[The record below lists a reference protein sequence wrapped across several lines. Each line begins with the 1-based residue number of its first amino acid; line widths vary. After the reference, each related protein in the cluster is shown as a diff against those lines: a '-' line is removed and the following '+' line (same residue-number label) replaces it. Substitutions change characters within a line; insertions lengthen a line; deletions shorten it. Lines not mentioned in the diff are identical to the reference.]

1 MLGGGTT
8 NGADVTRRIASWGA
22 GAAALTL
29 TAALAGCAT
38 GTSVDP
44 GSNGQEVPDGG
55 NEQQILV
62 DAAWLESGRS
72 IGLITE
78 GSSSCVPTT
87 DEVTVT
93 DAGALAVV
101 LADPAEDEPCTRDM
115 APRITLVAVPD
126 GVDPQDDLT
135 IDVSGPGYEGA
146 VTINGVPGLSPDD
159 ADETQL
165 PPTAGWTQQDGQFII
180 LSYGSSTC
188 EPVFEG
194 AETTAESEITVTFA
208 DLDETT
214 PCTADLAPRTTLA
227 FADGHRDQPDVD
239 LVLTGGGFDDVTL
252 KIYGANWSPIPPG

>member
-1 MLGGGTT
+1 MLEGRTT
-8 NGADVTRRIASWGA
+8 NGADVTRRLASWGA
-22 GAAALTL
+22 VAAALTL
-29 TAALAGCAT
+29 TAALSGCAT

-62 DAAWLESGRS
+62 DAAWLDSGRT
-72 IGLITE
+72 IGVITE

-87 DEVTVT
+87 DEVTLT
-93 DAGALAVV
+93 DSGGLAVV

-115 APRITLVAVPD
+115 APRITLVTVPD
-126 GVDPQDDLT
+126 GVDPEDDLT

-159 ADETQL
+159 ADDVNM

-180 LSYGSSTC
+180 LTWGSSTC
-188 EPVFEG
+188 PPVLEE
-194 AETTAESEITVTFA
+194 AETTAETEITVTFA
-208 DLDETT
+208 ELDATT
-214 PCTADLAPRTTLA
+214 PCTADMAPRATLA

-239 LVLTGGGFDDVTL
+239 LILTGGGFDSTL
-252 KIYGANWSPIPPG
+252 KIYGANWSPIPLG